1 MTRTEAHNRDGGAFR
16 FWVSDYEAILGLT
29 IILVLV
35 GSLNVFSSSFVV
47 AGANYDDPYF
57 FLRKQG
63 MNLGV
68 GLVCFL
74 IGFVVDYHILMKG
87 RMMGAFFVTA
97 MLIAVAFIGVE
108 VNGAQRWLALGPM
121 QIQPAEFAKPAAI
134 FLEAH
139 YIAWRVDHGMQCKF
153 LHNEMYLIG
162 LMAVLVEQ
170 EPDMGTALIIS
181 GVPLLM
187 LVCSNMKRTT
197 KFKLFAMGAGVG
209 ALLCILQPY
218 RFKRVLALFD
228 PWGDAQGAGY
238 QIVQSLQAIGSGGVW
253 GMGMGMGV
261 SKYHYLPEAHTDFAF
276 SVWCQETG
284 FIGAFAV
291 LLMFAAFAYYGV
303 RIARH
308 AKDALGQMLAFGVTM
323 LIVMQAVINLMMIS
337 GCLPVV
343 GVPLPFISYGGTS
356 LFVSMFVVGV
366 LANVGIRSMKKR
378 KVVMSAMPSEPE
390 RTERPR
396 LRRIK

>member
-1 MTRTEAHNRDGGAFR
+1 MTRTEAHNGVERTFR

-47 AGANYDDPYF
+47 AGENYDDPYF

-68 GLVCFL
+68 GFVCFL
-74 IGFVVDYHILMKG
+74 IGFVVDYHLLTKARKLG
-87 RMMGAFFVTA
+87 FFIVTA
-97 MLIAVAFIGVE
+97 MLIAVAFMGVE

-134 FLEAH
+134 FLEAY
-139 YIAWRVDHGMQCKF
+139 YIAWRVNHGMQCKF
-153 LHNEMYLIG
+153 LHNEIYMIG

-181 GVPLLM
+181 GVPLMM
-187 LVCSNMKRTT
+187 LVCSNMKRAT
-197 KFKLFAMGAGVG
+197 KLKLFGMGIGVG

-218 RFKRVLALFD
+218 RLKRVLALFD

-238 QIVQSLQAIGSGGVW
+238 QIVQSLQAIGSGGIW
-253 GMGMGMGV
+253 GMGMGMGI

-276 SVWCQETG
+276 SVWCQEMG
-284 FIGAFAV
+284 FVGALV
-291 LLMFAAFAYYGV
+291 VILMFAAFAYYGV
-303 RIARH
+303 RIARY
-308 AKDALGQMLAFGVTM
+308 AKDVLGQMLAFGMTM
-323 LIVMQAVINLMMIS
+323 LIVMQAAINLMMIS
-337 GCLPVV
+337 GFLPVV

-356 LFVSMFVVGV
+356 LFVSLFVVGV
-366 LANVGIRSMKKR
+366 LANVGIRSVKQQ
-378 KVVMSAMPSEPE
+378 KVVMSAMPSESE
-390 RTERPR
+390 DYEKPR

>member
-1 MTRTEAHNRDGGAFR
+1 MTRTEAHNGAERTFR

-47 AGANYDDPYF
+47 AGENYDDPYF

-68 GLVCFL
+68 GFVCFL
-74 IGFVVDYHILMKG
+74 IGFVVDYHLLTKARKLG
-87 RMMGAFFVTA
+87 FFIVTA
-97 MLIAVAFIGVE
+97 MLIAVAFMGVE

-134 FLEAH
+134 FLEAY
-139 YIAWRVDHGMQCKF
+139 YIAWRVNHGMQCKF
-153 LHNEMYLIG
+153 LHNEIYMIG

-181 GVPLLM
+181 GVPLMM
-187 LVCSNMKRTT
+187 LVCSNMKRAT
-197 KFKLFAMGAGVG
+197 KLKLFGMGIGVG

-218 RFKRVLALFD
+218 RLKRVLALFD

-238 QIVQSLQAIGSGGVW
+238 QIVQSLQAIGSGGIW
-253 GMGMGMGV
+253 GMGMGMGI

-276 SVWCQETG
+276 SVWCQEMG
-284 FIGAFAV
+284 FVGALV
-291 LLMFAAFAYYGV
+291 VILMFAAFAYYGV
-303 RIARH
+303 RIARY
-308 AKDALGQMLAFGVTM
+308 AKDALGQMLAFGMTM
-323 LIVMQAVINLMMIS
+323 LIVMQAAINLMMIS
-337 GCLPVV
+337 GFLPVV

-356 LFVSMFVVGV
+356 LFVSLFVVGV
-366 LANVGIRSMKKR
+366 LANVGIRSVKQQ
-378 KVVMSAMPSEPE
+378 KVVMSAMPSESE
-390 RTERPR
+390 DYEKPR